1 MGNSRRLLYLQH
13 DWSRPRPGVAPKAW
27 KRPTGRRALAEA
39 TALRL
44 ARSPGWERAPPP
56 RGWAGRVAAR
66 PGSVASV
73 DLDLAGLGQH
83 VDDVGLE
90 VGVVHSRLPKLA
102 RVPVILP
109 VVVPVAPAVGPEPVH
124 VHLQGR
130 AAHVTPRRGP
140 GEPRVGGGLGQRGR
154 GDPTAAGSQSAGG
167 TGKTGRRGLK

>member
-1 MGNSRRLLYLQH
+1 MPKGVPRSCRGRRPRAGPE
-13 DWSRPRPGVAPKAW
+13 SRPGP
-27 KRPTGRRALAEA
+27 RAAVS
-39 TALRL
+39 RL
-44 ARSPGWERAPPP
+44 SER
-56 RGWAGRVAAR
+56 VTAR

-90 VGVVHSRLPKLA
+90 VGVVHSRLPELP

-130 AAHVTPRRGP
+130 ATHVTPRRGP
-140 GEPRVGGGLGQRGR
+140 GEPRVVDGPRRTRPRPVSRAREAPGGGPDSR
-154 GDPTAAGSQSAGG
+154 AWS
-167 TGKTGRRGLK
+167 